1 MPPAS
6 PAPSKKVMPRST
18 APRISRIASGLVPP
32 FVSPKRPLLPPP
44 SPMTLETSPDWPR
57 ATYSMGNPHAFAI
70 IAQALEEPPPRCEF
84 SRMASLPNRPKG
96 RSIKN
101 LRMVWGFASRYRG
114 HLAVAALALAIAAG
128 ATVSIPWGF
137 KFVIDKG
144 FGPGAGN
151 PHTIAPWFERLL
163 GVVAVL
169 ALATA
174 TRYYFVSWIGE
185 RTVAD
190 IRLAVHR
197 NLLRLSPGF
206 FEENRPA
213 EITSRIT
220 VDTTIIEQVVG
231 TTVSVAL
238 RNTVMGLACV
248 GILFA
253 LAPKLAAMM
262 LLGVPLVVAPIIF
275 LGRKVRQVSTRSQDR
290 IADVGTVTSEVLG
303 AMKILQAFNQEGR
316 EASRFGQAVERVF
329 ATAKKRM
336 LLRAI
341 MTAIVIFM
349 IFGAITMVIWQG
361 AIDVAAGRITGGT
374 IAAFVLYGGLLAG
387 AFGNLSEVYCD
398 LLRAAGASERLSE
411 LLEAQPDI
419 HAPANPA
426 KLPEPAR
433 GELAFEQDTFHYPTR
448 PETSALDGFDL
459 VVRARERLAVVGP
472 SGAGKTTLFQLAE
485 RFYDPQAGRI
495 LIDGVDLR
503 DADPADV
510 RQRIAMV
517 PQETVMFAAS
527 ARDNLRYGNWGA
539 TEEQLWQAARD
550 ANAEDFLRALP
561 QGLDTF
567 MGEGGARLSGGQ
579 RQRIAIAR
587 ALLRDAPLLL
597 LDEATSALDAESERL
612 VQDALDRLM
621 ADRTTIVIAHR
632 LATVRAAD
640 RIVVM
645 DAGRIVE
652 EGTHASL
659 NARGGLYARLARL
672 QFEDRAA

>member
-1 MPPAS
+1 
-6 PAPSKKVMPRST
+6 
-18 APRISRIASGLVPP
+18 
-32 FVSPKRPLLPPP
+32 
-44 SPMTLETSPDWPR
+44 
-57 ATYSMGNPHAFAI
+57 
-70 IAQALEEPPPRCEF
+70 
-84 SRMASLPNRPKG
+84 MANLPNRPKG
-96 RSIKN
+96 RSIRS
-101 LRMVWGFASRYRG
+101 LRTIWGFALRYPA
-114 HLAVAALALAIAAG
+114 HIAIAALALLVAAA
-128 ATVSIPWGF
+128 ATSGVPYAF
-137 KFVIDKG
+137 KLIIDKG
-144 FGPGAGN
+144 FASGAGG
-151 PHTIAPWFERLL
+151 TRDLARWFQYLL
-163 GVVAVL
+163 LLVGVMAI
-169 ALATA
+169 ATA
-174 TRYYFVSWIGE
+174 VRYYFVSWLGE

-238 RNTVMGLACV
+238 RNAILGIACIV
-248 GILFA
+248 ILFA
-253 LAPKLAAMM
+253 LAPKLAALI
-262 LLGVPLVVAPIIF
+262 LLGALTVVLPIAV
-275 LGRKVRQVSTRSQDR
+275 LGRRVRAISTRSQDR

-303 AMKILQAFNQEGR
+303 AMKIVQAFNQEGR

-361 AIDVAAGRITGGT
+361 AIDVAAGKVTGGT

-387 AFGNLSEVYCD
+387 AFGNLSEVYGD
-398 LLRAAGASERLSE
+398 LLRAAGASERLGE
-411 LLEAQPDI
+411 LLDARPEI
-419 HAPANPA
+419 HAPAAPVA
-426 KLPEPAR
+426 LPQPPR
-433 GELAFEQDTFHYPTR
+433 GELVFDQVTFHYPTR
-448 PETSALDGFDL
+448 RETSALNDFSL
-459 VVRARERLAVVGP
+459 AVRPRERLAVVGP
-472 SGAGKTTLFQLAE
+472 SGAGKTTIFQLAE
-485 RFYDPQAGRI
+485 RFYDPDVGRV
-495 LIDGVDLR
+495 LLDGVDLTH
-503 DADPADV
+503 ADPADV
-510 RQRIAMV
+510 RERIAMV

-527 ARDNLRYGNWGA
+527 ARDNLRYGNWDA
-539 TEEQLWQAARD
+539 SEDELWQAARD

-561 QGLDTF
+561 DGLDTY

-579 RQRIAIAR
+579 RQRMAIAR

-621 ADRTTIVIAHR
+621 EHRTTIVIAHR

-652 EGTHASL
+652 EGTHATL

>member
-1 MPPAS
+1 MAIP
-6 PAPSKKVMPRST
+6 T
-18 APRISRIASGLVPP
+18 A
-32 FVSPKRPLLPPP
+32 
-44 SPMTLETSPDWPR
+44 
-57 ATYSMGNPHAFAI
+57 
-70 IAQALEEPPPRCEF
+70 
-84 SRMASLPNRPKG
+84 NRPKG

-101 LRMVWGFASRYRG
+101 LRMVWGFALRYPG
-114 HLAVAALALAIAAG
+114 HIAIAALALLVAAG

-137 KFVIDKG
+137 RLIIDKG
-144 FGPGAGN
+144 FGAGAGN
-151 PHTIAPWFERLL
+151 SRDLAPWFELL
-163 GVVAVL
+163 IGVVAIM

-174 TRYYFVSWIGE
+174 TRYFFVSWLGE

-231 TTVSVAL
+231 TTISVAL
-238 RNTVMGLACV
+238 RNLVMGIGCV
-248 GILFA
+248 VILFA
-253 LAPKLAAMM
+253 LAPKLAALI
-262 LLGVPLVVAPIIF
+262 LLGALTVVLPIAV
-275 LGRKVRQVSTRSQDR
+275 LGRRVRAISTRSQDR

-303 AMKILQAFNQEGR
+303 AMKIVQAFNQQDR
-316 EASRFGQAVERVF
+316 EASRFADAVTKVF
-329 ATAKKRM
+329 ATAKRRI
-336 LLRAI
+336 LLRSM
-341 MTAIVIFM
+341 MTAIVIFL
-349 IFGAITMVIWQG
+349 IFGAITLVIWEG
-361 AIDVAAGRITGGT
+361 ATEVAAGRMTGGT

-387 AFGNLSEVYCD
+387 AFGNLSEVYGD

-411 LLEAQPDI
+411 LLQAEPEI
-419 HAPANPA
+419 GAPAQPA

-433 GELAFEQDTFHYPTR
+433 GELVFENVTFLYPTR
-448 PETSALDGFDL
+448 RDTSALNDFSL
-459 VVRARERLAVVGP
+459 AVKSRERLAVVGP
-472 SGAGKTTLFQLAE
+472 SGAGKTTIFQLAE
-485 RFYDPQAGRI
+485 RFYDPDCGRV
-495 LIDGVDLR
+495 LLDGVDLKA
-503 DADPADV
+503 ADPADI
-510 RQRIAMV
+510 RRRIAMV
-517 PQETVMFAAS
+517 PQETVIFAAS
-527 ARDNLRYGNWGA
+527 ARDNLRYGNWDA
-539 TEEQLWQAARD
+539 SEDQLWQAARD
-550 ANAEDFLRALP
+550 ANAEEFRRALP
-561 QGLDTF
+561 QGLDTYL
-567 MGEGGARLSGGQ
+567 GEGGARLSGGQ

-621 ADRTTIVIAHR
+621 ERRTTIVIAHR

-645 DAGRIVE
+645 DQGRIVE
-652 EGTHASL
+652 EGTHSSL